1 MTQAACV
8 AATARSA
15 GMPPLL
21 VMFVSHSI
29 KARAQLQCTNP
40 VEQIKH
46 VQTRRFQQRFPTP
59 SHARASQ
66 TYCLFCAAV
75 CA

>member
-21 VMFVSHSI
+21 AMFVSHSI
-29 KARAQLQCTNP
+29 KARAQLQCINP

-46 VQTRRFQQRFPTP
+46 VLTRLFQQRFSKP
-59 SHARASQ
+59 SHARLSQ
-66 TYCLFCAAV
+66 TCCVFCATV
-75 CA
+75 CT